1 MHFRVIFKLMDG
13 RVLGFILLAWSLFH
27 CDLIAWVLLKACSLH
42 SADNCVWF
50 LMVGFT
56 VLNNRF
62 ERERTCPLCRAVVKS
77 AGLRSYGDGSTN
89 LFIQLF

>member
-1 MHFRVIFKLMDG
+1 MDG
-13 RVLGFILLAWSLFH
+13 RVIGFVLLAWSLFH
-27 CDLIAWVLLKACSLH
+27 CDLIASVLLKACSLQ

-56 VLNNRF
+56 VVNNRF